1 MIGFGVWFAFGKGRS
16 FFNSM
21 EEKEKNQAEQN
32 NGGVELKTYQQGIQT
47 EPCYFVDISPGAII

>member
-21 EEKEKNQAEQN
+21 EEKEKNDLSLN
-32 NGGVELKTYQQGIQT
+32 KTKK
-47 EPCYFVDISPGAII
+47 IIKKLLGKKRMSLG